1 MRDFVKLFLFL
12 KVISL
17 LFLGSARASAP
28 AYQAVQGTLDLTS
41 WNPGQQKSLP
51 LDGEWGFRWME
62 LEDQAELASRRT
74 FLEPAERSIQTGKSW
89 KDVLG
94 EDSSGLGYA
103 TQILKIKGLRA
114 QANELALNFSQFISC
129 YRMYLYDSLS
139 QELVLFAES
148 GRVGKTIPE
157 QIYQY
162 KRVLKPLPAI
172 QGQDIYLIM
181 QVSSLQVEGG
191 FSLAPEIGLY
201 EDFQKRSEHTAWESF
216 YILGMF
222 SFLVISNLFLFLLRR
237 EDKPSLVMALFALLM
252 GIRYVST
259 EGIIARFFPEP
270 IAWNFYISFYIIG
283 LALQIGF
290 TLYMQFFAYTFPKV
304 LPRYVLPVA
313 WGTCIVQALWTQV
326 SRYVPGWPSLYL
338 QFLLVVFA
346 MGTVML
352 AKLVLLAWRRERG
365 AALSLLGISFIVL
378 AMANDVF
385 VWMKLYDFIY
395 IGHYGMLAFIF
406 CQSLVVASNFA
417 HAFRTAERL
426 SQDLQVEVDRQ
437 TRDVK
442 TILANIHQGI
452 LTVRPGLTVGDDY
465 SQYLCEILQD
475 KNIENRNVLDLLF
488 HSSQLNQEQKD
499 MVRTILEGSI
509 GEAVLNFEMN
519 EDNLVRDTVLKDG
532 QGRQKNV
539 LIDWDPVVNEKTEE
553 VEKILVTLRDVT
565 ELRAMEAKT
574 RQQQRDMELIA
585 EIIEVAADR
594 FQNFLASSRRFL
606 EENGRLLQA
615 AAEPSGEVLKI
626 IFINLHTMKGA
637 ARTYRFTSMTAII
650 HDAEH
655 FIASVQK
662 QQMPWDAEHAWQDHE
677 RVLGIFQEYERVNRD
692 RLKRVDAKDTVRL
705 DLDTVRENIRA
716 LEAIGEI
723 RLDDR
728 LTPFVDQVRKTF
740 FQLYYQD
747 VDHLFAELVKILPQ
761 LGRDLQKP
769 DPEVI
774 LRSVPAGLTKEAAD
788 VLHDIFIHIFRNIM
802 DHGIESPD
810 ERQKK
815 GKTAQG
821 RINIDLSVNRQG
833 DLQISIEDDGQGI
846 RLDRVK
852 EIAAQRQLLDP
863 NRNYSFSEIAEL
875 IFLPGFSTAKGV
887 TEVSGR
893 GVGMS
898 AVMEYIRN
906 LGGRVELKLT
916 EELSQLGPCPFRLEL
931 VLPHACFTLY
941 QAARRVA

>member
-1 MRDFVKLFLFL
+1 
-12 KVISL
+12 
-17 LFLGSARASAP
+17 
-28 AYQAVQGTLDLTS
+28 
-41 WNPGQQKSLP
+41 
-51 LDGEWGFRWME
+51 
-62 LEDQAELASRRT
+62 
-74 FLEPAERSIQTGKSW
+74 
-89 KDVLG
+89 
-94 EDSSGLGYA
+94 
-103 TQILKIKGLRA
+103 
-114 QANELALNFSQFISC
+114 
-129 YRMYLYDSLS
+129 
-139 QELVLFAES
+139 
-148 GRVGKTIPE
+148 
-157 QIYQY
+157 
-162 KRVLKPLPAI
+162 
-172 QGQDIYLIM
+172 
-181 QVSSLQVEGG
+181 
-191 FSLAPEIGLY
+191 
-201 EDFQKRSEHTAWESF
+201 
-216 YILGMF
+216 
-222 SFLVISNLFLFLLRR
+222 
-237 EDKPSLVMALFALLM
+237 MALFAFLM

-259 EGIIARFFPEP
+259 EAIVSRFFPEP
-270 IAWNFYISFYIIG
+270 VAWAFYSSYFTIG
-283 LALQIGF
+283 FALQIGF
-290 TLYMQFFAYTFPKV
+290 TLYIQFFALTFPKV
-304 LPRYVLPVA
+304 LPRFVLPVA
-313 WGTCIVQALWTQV
+313 WGTCIAQVLWSQASWF
-326 SRYVPGWPSLYL
+326 VPGWPTFYL

-346 MGTVML
+346 MGMIMVS
-352 AKLVLLAWRRERG
+352 KLLGLAWRRQRG

-378 AMANDVF
+378 GMANDVF
-385 VWMKLYDFIY
+385 VWMKFYDFIY
-395 IGHYGMLAFIF
+395 VGHYGMLAFIF
-406 CQSLVVASNFA
+406 CQSLVVGSNFA

-426 SQDLQVEVDRQ
+426 SQDLQIEVERQ

-452 LTVRPGLTVGDDY
+452 LTVRPGLAVGDDY

-488 HSSQLNQEQKD
+488 HSSSLNSEQKD
-499 MVRTILEGSI
+499 MVRTILEGAI
-509 GEAVLNFEMN
+509 GESVLNFEIN
-519 EDNLVRDTVLKDG
+519 EDNLVRDTLIKDS

-565 ELRAMEAKT
+565 ELRAVEAKA

-615 AAEPSGEVLKI
+615 ASQPSSEVLKI

-637 ARTYRFTSMTAII
+637 ARTYRFTSMTAMI

-662 QQMPWDAEHAWQDHE
+662 QQMAWDSEHAWQDHQ
-677 RVLGIFQEYERVNRD
+677 RVVSIFQEYERVNRD
-692 RLKRVDAKDTVRL
+692 RLKRVEAKDTVRL

-740 FQLYYQD
+740 FQLYYLD
-747 VDHLFAELVKILPQ
+747 VDQLFAELVKILPQ

-788 VLHDIFIHIFRNIM
+788 VLHDVFIHIFRNIM
-802 DHGIESPD
+802 DHGIESPE
-810 ERQKK
+810 ERQRK
-815 GKTAQG
+815 GKSPHGQIT
-821 RINIDLSVNRQG
+821 IDLSVNRQG
-833 DLQISIEDDGQGI
+833 DLEIGIEDDGQGI

-852 EIAAQRQLLDP
+852 EIAGQRQLLDP
-863 NRNYSFSEIAEL
+863 QRSYSFTEIAEL
-875 IFLPGFSTAKGV
+875 IFVPGFSTAKGV

-898 AVMEYIRN
+898 AVKEYIKN
-906 LGGRVELKLT
+906 LGGRVELKLN
-916 EELSQLGPCPFRLEL
+916 EELSELGPCPFRLL
-931 VLPHACFTLY
+931 LILPNPCFTLF